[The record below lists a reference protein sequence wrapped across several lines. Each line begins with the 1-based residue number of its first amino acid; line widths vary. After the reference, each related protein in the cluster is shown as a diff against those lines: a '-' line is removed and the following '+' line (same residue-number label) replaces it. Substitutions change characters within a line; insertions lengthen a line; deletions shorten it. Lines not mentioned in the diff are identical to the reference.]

1 MNEEKGDGFFFN
13 LIDEELLSFLN
24 RSGFSIFLTEG
35 WHFKEGKA

>member
-24 RSGFSIFLTEG
+24 RSGFLNLP
-35 WHFKEGKA
+35 H